1 VKPTAIDV
9 LHKPIGLLG
18 QQSGPAWTRIGL
30 RPYAVEAIAV
40 APHGGQTMLLGAEA
54 SGVRKSVDGGIT
66 WSGSHTG
73 LTNLAVQG
81 FAFDVSAVAT
91 VYTATA
97 GGGLFR
103 SDGAGATW
111 QNLAPGLIASVV
123 KNIDSG
129 STWTTIFS
137 KPAVIFNITIHPTNA
152 GVLYAR
158 ALRWPR
164 IVAVDT
170 HLDRISCDRA
180 QLGVLHASIAMTPA
194 RPTRWPLAKT
204 IITLTGRFSL
214 PFPPA
219 QREGQR
225 PVQKL
230 AAWTRDQ

>member
-137 KPAVIFNITIHPTNA
+137 TPAVIFNITIHPTNA
-152 GVLYAR
+152 GVLYAQ

-180 QLGVLHASIAMTPA
+180 QLGRSAQKRRDDASPAHSMAVGKNNHHAH
-194 RPTRWPLAKT
+194 WPLFAAVSART
-204 IITLTGRFSL
+204 
-214 PFPPA
+214 
-219 QREGQR
+219 EGGTTTACTEAGCLD
-225 PVQKL
+225 P
-230 AAWTRDQ
+230 